1 MRGRPTTL
9 WAWVSDFAGDEVR
22 LQSFRRR
29 QASGEERE
37 LRAVAP
43 LAAEVEL
50 IRIRLNRSINQQ
62 FAVYSQF
69 ATMSHDKATV
79 THRRKGR

>member
-1 MRGRPTTL
+1 VRGRPTTPG
-9 WAWVSDFAGDEVR
+9 AWVSDFAGDGVR

-29 QASGEERE
+29 QASGEEVE
-37 LRAVAP
+37 LKTVAP

-50 IRIRLNRSINQQ
+50 IRIRRNRSINQQ